1 MNCRTA
7 EGMVNRYISHDLPV
21 DEMEEFLDHI
31 QNCSSCY
38 DELETYF
45 IVHKAMEQLDENGKD
60 QILDFRE
67 LLEEDI
73 RKSRRYILKKKFFR
87 TVEGVGICIL
97 AAGLAGF
104 LLYAITQLL

>member
-1 MNCRTA
+1 MKTA
-7 EGMVNRYISHDLPV
+7 AGSPFQKRLSKN
-21 DEMEEFLDHI
+21 
-31 QNCSSCY
+31 
-38 DELETYF
+38 ETSTKRMF
-45 IVHKAMEQLDENGKD
+45 ENGKD

-87 TVEGVGICIL
+87 TVEGVVICIL

-104 LLYAITQLL
+104 LFYAVTQLL

>member
-1 MNCRTA
+1 MDCSTA
-7 EGMVNRYISHDLPV
+7 ESMVNRYI
-21 DEMEEFLDHI
+21 DH
-31 QNCSSCY
+31 
-38 DELETYF
+38 
-45 IVHKAMEQLDENGKD
+45 QLDENGKD

-87 TVEGVGICIL
+87 TVFGVGICIL

-104 LLYAITQLL
+104 LFYAVTQLL